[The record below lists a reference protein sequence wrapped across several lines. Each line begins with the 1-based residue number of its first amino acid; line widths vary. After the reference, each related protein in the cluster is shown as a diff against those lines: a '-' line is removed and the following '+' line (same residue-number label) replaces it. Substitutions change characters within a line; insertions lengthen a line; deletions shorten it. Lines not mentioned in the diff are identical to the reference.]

1 MVSINLDHVNIFNHL
16 YRMTNRSLHTAF
28 QKHVLPTFPDTG
40 SCNNHAS
47 VRFGL
52 QAAQEGRTT
61 RIILLHSL
69 MSLPRFSPFHVLFL
83 NLMLIFPA
91 SINLYCFVLFLF
103 LTMLFIKFTSFK
115 YTAWWILVI
124 VYNHSHH
131 DNQNTERFLPCF
143 YYTCSPP
150 SVIPLAF
157 SNHWL

>member
-1 MVSINLDHVNIFNHL
+1 MLIFLTISTGWRTIRYILPFRNMFSQLFQTQDHATTMLLSDLVCKQP
-16 YRMTNRSLHTAF
+16 RKGE
-28 QKHVLPTFPDTG
+28 QPG
-40 SCNNHAS
+40 SSCC
-47 VRFGL
+47 
-52 QAAQEGRTT
+52 
-61 RIILLHSL
+61 IL

-83 NLMLIFPA
+83 NLTLIFSA

-150 SVIPLAF
+150 SVIPLAS